1 MKTQELKKSKKYVIM
16 YAMDLEKR
24 ARRQSLKII
33 TSEIIMV
40 ITVIITVIV
49 LAFLVSGYWLGS
61 DFKVER
67 QGMLQIYSTP
77 TGANVA
83 VDGDAPWFQRTNT
96 SKVLSSG
103 EHEIVLT
110 KDGYDS
116 WSRTVNITEGLLYR
130 VHYPRL
136 FLTEREKLTAYN
148 PEIAGS
154 EAPIFATVS
163 PDHNLMLLTNKT
175 TTWTLLNLNRDEVEP
190 TQIDVSAIFNSVSKV
205 ESAKTGLFTGKILL
219 ANWSNDNEH
228 ILFKIGGDI
237 NEWVVLNVKN
247 PKNSVNLTREFAAD
261 FEEIRIFDNS
271 ANTLLAL
278 RNGNLHKIDVV
289 SRQISAVLAENIQSY
304 DFYESDLIYSSK
316 DEVFAGRLND
326 QKTAILTE
334 VNNGARV
341 LISKF
346 YDEKYNFII
355 TNHKVEL
362 FKHEDTTASFEGEIS
377 FIPENI
383 KVGHDGSFIFMQSG
397 TNVAVL
403 DMEVMALK
411 EWQLDSANF
420 GWLDGSML
428 YAVKDGTLIV
438 YDFDGQNRRELS
450 ANVSARLPVAITD
463 NRWLYYFS
471 DDALIREVI
480 AK

>member
-1 MKTQELKKSKKYVIM
+1 M

-103 EHEIVLT
+103 KHEIVLT

-116 WSRTVNITEGLLYR
+116 WSRTVNIAEGLLYR

-136 FLTEREKLTAYN
+136 FLLERQKTTAYS
-148 PEIAGS
+148 PEVASS
-154 EAPIFATVS
+154 EAPSFATVS
-163 PDHNLMLLTNKT
+163 PDYSSMLLVNKT
-175 TTWTLLNLNRDEVEP
+175 TIWTLLSLNRDEVES
-190 TQIDVSAIFNSVSKV
+190 TQIDVSAIFNSVSKA
-205 ESAKTGLFTGKILL
+205 EGAKAGLFTGKILS

-271 ANTLLAL
+271 ASTLLAL
-278 RNGNLHKIDVV
+278 RGGNLHKIDIT
-289 SRQISAVLAENIQSY
+289 SRQISAILAEDIKSY
-304 DFYESDLIYSSK
+304 DFYESDLIYSSSE
-316 DEVFAGRLND
+316 EVFAGRLND
-326 QKTAILTE
+326 PKIAILT
-334 VNNGARV
+334 GADSSTRV

-355 TNHKVEL
+355 TNHKIKL
-362 FKHEDTTASFEGEIS
+362 LKHENAAISFEGEIN
-377 FIPENI
+377 FTPETV

-397 TNVAVL
+397 INVAVL
-403 DMEVMALK
+403 DMEAMALK
-411 EWQLDSANF
+411 EWQLDSTNF
-420 GWLDGSML
+420 GWLDDSML
-428 YAVKDGTLIV
+428 YVIKDGTLIV

-450 ANVSARLPVAITD
+450 TNVSARLPVAITD

-471 DDALIREVI
+471 DDTLIREVI